1 MSSRFSEKVNAAAMM
16 ISGMTNDIGE
26 RHGIASALL
35 AIYQHELQK
44 NLAMVPVPA
53 ENEKPETA
61 PESADGV

>member
-1 MSSRFSEKVNAAAMM
+1 MM